1 MTFEEYKAKKKQAQ
15 ANFEKIMSEIDMEYI
30 SSFAYKPGDIITD
43 HYGVARIISVDYYYE
58 LNGNVLPKY
67 YCDNLTKKGE
77 IKKKEPN
84 RYVYHSNIINKK

>member
-1 MTFEEYKAKKKQAQ
+1 MTLEEYKAKKKEARL
-15 ANFEKIMSEIDMEYI
+15 NYEKTIHEIDMEYAN
-30 SSFAYKPGDIITD
+30 SFGYKPGDIITD
-43 HYGVARIISVDYYYE
+43 HLGDARIISVGYYYE
-58 LNGNVLPKY
+58 LNGDVLPKY